1 MTAMPT
7 LTAVPR
13 ERLPLG
19 TKLLY
24 GSGDWGM
31 ASYNTLRQIFYAI
44 FLTDVVGLDPR
55 LASVAAFVGVIWDA
69 LNDPL
74 IGTLSDRV
82 HTRWGRRRPF
92 FLFAIPFALC
102 FLLLWWA
109 PPWSNQL
116 ALMVTVT
123 LAYMIS
129 DTVQTLV
136 VVPFLA
142 LTPELTP
149 DYDERTSLTSFRM
162 LFNLLAS
169 LVTAA
174 GAPEILQAT
183 LRAGLG
189 QQQGYL
195 LVAALFGGLAALP
208 FLLMFIFLR
217 ERATPAT
224 KSAVAA
230 GAAPGAASARQML
243 RLAWANTPFR
253 FATALNVL
261 TWATLDLI
269 SLILPFFLTY
279 WIAQGNLLAK
289 TNLFGLNLALQ
300 SAVLGLLF
308 LVAILCLPLWVWL
321 SGRLGKRNAFII
333 GMAAWGVVQLAIFS
347 AQPGQAGLILGLTVL
362 AGICVS
368 AGHVLPDA
376 IFPDVVEWHEL
387 RTRQR
392 NEGTYYG
399 IKNFSR
405 KLTSAFAI
413 FLALQMLGW
422 LGYQTP
428 PAGALQFTQP
438 AAAVLGIRLLT
449 GPIGAL
455 LMLAAIV
462 VAWFYPITRERHAR
476 IRALL
481 ARRQAQASIKRPEA
495 ER

>member
-1 MTAMPT
+1 MATIPLAS
-7 LTAVPR
+7 R
-13 ERLPLG
+13 ERLPTG
-19 TKLLY
+19 IKLLY

-31 ASYNTLRQIFYAI
+31 ASYNTLRQVFYAI

-69 LNDPL
+69 INDPL
-74 IGTLSDRV
+74 VGTLSDRV

-92 FLFAIPFALC
+92 FLFAIPFGLC

-109 PPWSNQL
+109 PPWHSQL
-116 ALMVTVT
+116 ALMATVT

-136 VVPFLA
+136 VVPWLS

-162 LFNLLAS
+162 FFNLIAS

-174 GAPEILQAT
+174 GAPEILHAA
-183 LRAGLG
+183 LAAGLT

-217 ERATPAT
+217 ERSATAP
-224 KSAVAA
+224 VAA
-230 GAAPGAASARQML
+230 EQTAIGPTL
-243 RLAWANTPFR
+243 RKAWDNVPFR

-269 SLILPFFLTY
+269 ALILPFFLTY

-289 TNLFGLNLALQ
+289 ANLFGIKLALQ

-308 LVAILCLPLWVWL
+308 LVAILCLPVWVWL
-321 SGRLGKRNAFII
+321 AGRLGKRNAFIL
-333 GMAAWGVVQLAIFS
+333 GMAAWGAVQLAIFS
-347 AQPGQAGLILGLTVL
+347 VQPGQMGLILGLTVL
-362 AGICVS
+362 AGMCVS
-368 AGHVLPDA
+368 SGHVLPDA
-376 IFPDVVEWHEL
+376 IFPDVVEWDEL
-387 RTRQR
+387 RTRR
-392 NEGTYYG
+392 RHEGLYYG
-399 IKNFSR
+399 VKNFSR

-422 LGYQTP
+422 LGYQAP
-428 PAGALQFTQP
+428 PAGALQFSQP

-449 GPIGAL
+449 GPVGAL
-455 LMLAAIV
+455 LMLAAIA

-481 ARRQAQASIKRPEA
+481 AQRHRRRTSQGLAI
-495 ER
+495 

>member
-1 MTAMPT
+1 MAAIPS
-7 LTAVPR
+7 ASR
-13 ERLPLG
+13 ERLPVG

-31 ASYNTLRQIFYAI
+31 ASYNTLRQVFYAI

-69 LNDPL
+69 INDPL
-74 IGTLSDRV
+74 VGTLSDRV

-92 FLFAIPFALC
+92 FLFAIPFGLC

-109 PPWSNQL
+109 PPWQSQL
-116 ALMVTVT
+116 ALMATVT

-136 VVPFLA
+136 VVPFLS

-162 LFNLLAS
+162 FFNLIAS

-174 GAPEILQAT
+174 GAPEILHAA
-183 LRAGLG
+183 LAAGLT

-217 ERATPAT
+217 ERPAIS
-224 KSAVAA
+224 SAVSEQI
-230 GAAPGAASARQML
+230 GIGPTLRQ
-243 RLAWANTPFR
+243 AWANVPFR
-253 FATALNVL
+253 FATALNLL

-289 TNLFGLNLALQ
+289 ANLFGIKLALQ
-300 SAVLGLLF
+300 SAVLGLLL
-308 LVAILCLPLWVWL
+308 LVAIICLPLWVWL
-321 SGRLGKRNAFII
+321 AGQLGKRNAFIL
-333 GMAAWGVVQLAIFS
+333 GMVAWGIVQLAIF
-347 AQPGQAGLILGLTVL
+347 AVQPGQTGLILVLTVL

-368 AGHVLPDA
+368 SGHVLPDA
-376 IFPDVVEWHEL
+376 IFPDVVEWDEL
-387 RTRQR
+387 RTRR
-392 NEGTYYG
+392 RHEGTYYG

-413 FLALQMLGW
+413 FLALQVLGW
-422 LGYQTP
+422 LGYQAP
-428 PAGALQFTQP
+428 PAGALQFSQP
-438 AAAVLGIRLLT
+438 PAAVLGIRLLT
-449 GPIGAL
+449 GPVGAL
-455 LMLAAIV
+455 LMLAAIA

-481 ARRQAQASIKRPEA
+481 AQRQRRNAIQGPAV
-495 ER
+495 